1 MFRKYL
7 AAIIIMFTAYNV
19 SADVVNPGEIKLQF
33 SFTNLDKFPGYTYYY
48 LHHGYHY
55 NMGWYAENPDTA
67 LVENKKIYT
76 VAIKANLKTYLM
88 ALPMMNSNN
97 HYFLSGSQVGGGV
110 LVDPSINSIV
120 EVYEIVSMD
129 SGTINI
135 KKESEIITYK
145 NGKVEEKK
153 MSGMTPVF
161 IRNDHFTNGLT
172 LISGVSLLAM
182 LVLFIA
188 KRRRQA
194 AIQLAA

>member
-97 HYFLSGSQVGGGV
+97 YYLLSGSQVGGGV

-120 EVYEIVSMD
+120 EVYEIVNMD
-129 SGTINI
+129 NGTINI

-145 NGKVEEKK
+145 NGKMEEKK
-153 MSGMTPVF
+153 MSGMIPVF

-194 AIQLAA
+194 AIQPAA